1 MHIAA
6 DLSNVMG
13 EFTDYSPHI
22 VLMDIKLPFYNG
34 YHWCSEIRRVS
45 KLPIMFLSS
54 ASDNMNIVMAMNMGA
69 DDFIAKPFDLEVLT
83 VKIQALIRRSYD
95 FSVGSSV
102 ISHKDAILNLTDAT
116 INYKDEQIELTKNEL
131 KILQTLMENK
141 EKIVSRD
148 DLMAK
153 IWESDD
159 YIDENT
165 LSVNVNRLRKKLK
178 EIGLDDFIMTKKG
191 LGYKLVQ

>member
-1 MHIAA
+1 M
-6 DLSNVMG
+6 L
-13 EFTDYSPHI
+13 
-22 VLMDIKLPFYNG
+22 
-34 YHWCSEIRRVS
+34 YHTEMRY
-45 KLPIMFLSS
+45 
-54 ASDNMNIVMAMNMGA
+54 
-69 DDFIAKPFDLEVLT
+69 
-83 VKIQALIRRSYD
+83 LILQMRS
-95 FSVGSSV
+95 
-102 ISHKDAILNLTDAT
+102 L
-116 INYKDEQIELTKNEL
+116 NYKDEQIELTKNEL

-191 LGYKLVQ
+191 LGYKLN

>member
-95 FSVGSSV
+95 FSVGSSI

-116 INYKDEQIELTKNEL
+116 LNYKDDQIELTKNEL

-191 LGYKLVQ
+191 LGYKLN

>member
-1 MHIAA
+1 M
-6 DLSNVMG
+6 
-13 EFTDYSPHI
+13 
-22 VLMDIKLPFYNG
+22 
-34 YHWCSEIRRVS
+34 
-45 KLPIMFLSS
+45 
-54 ASDNMNIVMAMNMGA
+54 
-69 DDFIAKPFDLEVLT
+69 
-83 VKIQALIRRSYD
+83 
-95 FSVGSSV
+95 GSSV
-102 ISHKDAILNLTDAT
+102 ISHRDAILNLTDAT
-116 INYKDEQIELTKNEL
+116 LNYKDEQIELTKNEL

-191 LGYKLVQ
+191 LGYKLN

>member
-1 MHIAA
+1 
-6 DLSNVMG
+6 
-13 EFTDYSPHI
+13 
-22 VLMDIKLPFYNG
+22 
-34 YHWCSEIRRVS
+34 
-45 KLPIMFLSS
+45 
-54 ASDNMNIVMAMNMGA
+54 
-69 DDFIAKPFDLEVLT
+69 
-83 VKIQALIRRSYD
+83 
-95 FSVGSSV
+95 
-102 ISHKDAILNLTDAT
+102 
-116 INYKDEQIELTKNEL
+116 
-131 KILQTLMENK
+131 MENK

-178 EIGLDDFIMTKKG
+178 EIGLEDFIMTKKG

>member
-1 MHIAA
+1 
-6 DLSNVMG
+6 
-13 EFTDYSPHI
+13 
-22 VLMDIKLPFYNG
+22 
-34 YHWCSEIRRVS
+34 
-45 KLPIMFLSS
+45 
-54 ASDNMNIVMAMNMGA
+54 
-69 DDFIAKPFDLEVLT
+69 
-83 VKIQALIRRSYD
+83 
-95 FSVGSSV
+95 
-102 ISHKDAILNLTDAT
+102 
-116 INYKDEQIELTKNEL
+116 
-131 KILQTLMENK
+131 MENK

-191 LGYKLVQ
+191 LGYKLVQYYEDICIIYKDKCIMGCFLCSPYIISNGIYAAFRNETK

>member
-1 MHIAA
+1 M
-6 DLSNVMG
+6 
-13 EFTDYSPHI
+13 
-22 VLMDIKLPFYNG
+22 
-34 YHWCSEIRRVS
+34 
-45 KLPIMFLSS
+45 
-54 ASDNMNIVMAMNMGA
+54 
-69 DDFIAKPFDLEVLT
+69 
-83 VKIQALIRRSYD
+83 
-95 FSVGSSV
+95 
-102 ISHKDAILNLTDAT
+102 
-116 INYKDEQIELTKNEL
+116 
-131 KILQTLMENK
+131 QTLMENK

-191 LGYKLVQ
+191 LGYKLVC